1 MSPWNL
7 KISFIDDFFP
17 FFSSQTWFEFIKLR
31 KNRKNLQIIKLNY
44 TLFPLIRNAAK
55 SQLVAFLNIYS
66 FFYWLCFLIFCFLQS
81 PFLNIS
87 TIFHGRF
94 LFFLP
99 LEIKNRYRGTEWAT
113 MHIYEPNIWP
123 NYQPKYNFPFFKG
136 EWGTYARAFYKYR
149 YYCFLS

>member
-1 MSPWNL
+1 MLNL
-7 KISFIDDFFP
+7 VTDFILFNQPDFNWIR
-17 FFSSQTWFEFIKLR
+17 TRTLMHGR
-31 KNRKNLQIIKLNY
+31 Y

-66 FFYWLCFLIFCFLQS
+66 FLYRLCFLIFCFLQS

-99 LEIKNRYRGTEWAT
+99 SEIKNRYSGTECAT

-123 NYQPKYNFPFFKG
+123 NYQPKYNFPHCSDLFKG